1 MLTAMNMK
9 VKELS
14 DGLILRGRADVGH
27 TAIVVEV
34 VETGHNQYYLVTGS
48 KPGVCWSFDNPNN
61 FDCWDFEPVSGTTL
75 GDLINQI
82 EGLLKFYR
90 TEDGNV

>member
-9 VKELS
+9 IKELN
-14 DGLILRGRADVGH
+14 DGLLLRGRADIGR

-34 VETGHNQYYLVTGS
+34 VETGRDQYYLVTGS
-48 KPGVCWSFDNPNN
+48 KAGICWNFDDPNN
-61 FDCWDFEPVSGTTL
+61 FDCWDFEPVK
-75 GDLINQI
+75 GDTIGELINQI

-90 TEDGNV
+90 AEDGC